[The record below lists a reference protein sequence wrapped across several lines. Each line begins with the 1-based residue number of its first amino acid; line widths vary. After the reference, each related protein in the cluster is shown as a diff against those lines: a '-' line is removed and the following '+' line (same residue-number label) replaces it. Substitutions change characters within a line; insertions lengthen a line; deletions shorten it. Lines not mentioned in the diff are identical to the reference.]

1 MRKIIFLTSIAIGAT
16 FALHA
21 QHNEDFHFITINE
34 EAKKIDV
41 YDPCNLTYD
50 ENTTDKTFYLF
61 NKPVTAPWFQPIT
74 YGKDLLFK
82 IESAPLWCPAPIGN
96 IEFRINNTPKLTIRG
111 DDGNIFM
118 NGGVFANSEI
128 FSVNSGSFFV
138 NSVDFSVYSN
148 NFSVNNEGVSVY
160 NGSVFINR
168 GVHSINFGDAYDSL
182 LGYGISYIGF
192 NAARNGNTKTWSFAG
207 DGAHNG
213 GGVIWST
220 VNGHILFA
228 AVPSSSGSATTLTDA
243 QIAQHVKL
251 KLLPNGT
258 LVAKEVLVT
267 ESNSYWPDFVFEK
280 DYSLMNLSETEAFI
294 KENKHL
300 PEIPSAKE
308 IEENGLN
315 LGEMQAKL
323 LQKIEELTLHAIEQ
337 QKLIEELQE
346 RLSGLEDK
354 KGGE

>member
-16 FALHA
+16 FTLHA

-34 EAKKIDV
+34 EAKKLDV

-96 IEFRINNTPKLTIRG
+96 IEFRVNNMPKLTIKG
-111 DDGNIFM
+111 DNGSIFM
-118 NGGVFANSEI
+118 NGDV
-128 FSVNSGSFFV
+128 FV
-138 NSVDFSVYSN
+138 NSNNFSVYSRD
-148 NFSVNNEGVSVY
+148 FSVNNEGVSVY

-168 GVHSINFGDAYDSL
+168 GVHSINFGDAYHSS

-192 NAARNGNTKTWSFAG
+192 NAARNGNTKTWSFDG

-213 GGVIWST
+213 GSVIWSNIQGT
-220 VNGHILFA
+220 IFFA
-228 AVPSSSGSATTLTDA
+228 SIPSTSGSATTLTDA

-251 KLLPNGT
+251 KLLSNGT
-258 LVAKEVLVT
+258 LMAKEVQVT
-267 ESNSYWPDFVFEK
+267 SQSYNWPDFVFEK

-337 QKLIEELQE
+337 QKLIEELQK
-346 RLSGLEDK
+346 RLSEIEDK